1 MRCRRFLISKAFFKI
16 LDVHEADNRAQ
27 GTTLSENERK
37 LVEEVRNTAE
47 KIVNSGECYSYSG
60 LKINGSDLIAIG
72 FKGEE
77 VGSTLNK
84 ILIDVIEGRTADDRD
99 ILLKKAAKMYER
111 KEAGKRR

>member
-1 MRCRRFLISKAFFKI
+1 MSSSPYSNKAETTCEYI
-16 LDVHEADNRAQ
+16 LNLNIK
-27 GTTLSENERK
+27 GIGPK
-37 LVEEVRNTAE
+37 TAE

-84 ILIDVIEGRTADDRD
+84 ILIDVIEGKTTDDRD

-111 KEAGKRR
+111 KEARKRR